1 MKILFLTESLSTTMG
16 GLATGTITLAIGL
29 AKHIPEE
36 KHLILVHEDNQNSS
50 FEEEYILPKNLSVL
64 KLKTFG
70 PKQYPI
76 ALDMQKNINK
86 FNPDVIYLKG
96 LWRQTSLE
104 AYFWK
109 KKNPSKILIISPAG
123 MLQPLP
129 LKNKRILKILSWFL
143 IEKRLLKIS
152 NAIHSVSK
160 IERDSIL
167 NAKISPK
174 KNIYIPE
181 GTNIK
186 NNIKDKRNVFSK
198 KLVSISRIAPIKGL
212 EVLLESCIDLDFNE
226 WKFFIYGNGDIKYIN
241 KIKNLITQYK
251 LENKVILN
259 DAIFGLKKDIVLK
272 DASAFI
278 LPSFSESFGIAIAE
292 AMSFGLPVL
301 TTTKTPWQVIKKKK
315 LGWYIKPEISS
326 LRKALKDLFKC
337 SQEELEEIG
346 ERSKLFIS
354 KKYDLMTTSKQMKE
368 EILALSKNKS

>member
-1 MKILFLTESLSTTMG
+1 MG
-16 GLATGTITLAIGL
+16 GLATGIITLAIGL
-29 AKHIPEE
+29 AKHIPNE
-36 KHLILVHEDNQNSS
+36 KHLILVQEDNQNSS
-50 FEEEYILPKNLSVL
+50 FEEEYTLPKNLSVL
-64 KLKTFG
+64 KLKKFG
-70 PKQYPI
+70 PKLYPF

-104 AYFWK
+104 AYYWK

-129 LKNKRILKILSWFL
+129 LKNKKFLKKLSWFL

-167 NAKISPK
+167 KSKIPVK

-181 GTNIK
+181 GMIINNSNLDKKNIL
-186 NNIKDKRNVFSK
+186 SK
-198 KLVSISRIAPIKGL
+198 KLVSISRIDPIKGL
-212 EVLLESCIDLDFNE
+212 ETLLESCKNLDFKE
-226 WKFFIYGNGDIKYIN
+226 WKFFIYGNGDMKYIN
-241 KIKNLITQYK
+241 KIKNLITKYK
-251 LENKVILN
+251 LEDKVILN
-259 DAIFGLKKDIVLK
+259 DAIFGINKEIVLN

-292 AMSFGLPVL
+292 AMSFGIPVL

-315 LGWYIKPEISS
+315 LGWYVEPEISS

-337 SQEELEEIG
+337 SQKELEEIG
-346 ERSKLFIS
+346 ARSKLYIS
-354 KKYDLMTTSKQMKE
+354 KRYDYMTTSNQMKE
-368 EILALSKNKS
+368 EILALSKTKF